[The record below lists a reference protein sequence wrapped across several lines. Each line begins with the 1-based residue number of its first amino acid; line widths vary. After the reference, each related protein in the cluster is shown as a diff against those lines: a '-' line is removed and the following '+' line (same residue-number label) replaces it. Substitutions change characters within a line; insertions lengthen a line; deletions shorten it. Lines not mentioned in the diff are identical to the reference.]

1 MESSV
6 ADKFTLT
13 GGPAGY
19 AVSAVPVAYNVTGT
33 RTFYSEQNMAVR
45 ENTGPEPAPRRAK
58 QCGRTAHPPGGFRR
72 PQRASS

>member
-19 AVSAVPVAYNVTGT
+19 TVSAVPVAYNVTGT

-45 ENTGPEPAPRRAK
+45 ENTGPEPA
-58 QCGRTAHPPGGFRR
+58 TAQSKEVR
-72 PQRASS
+72 